1 MRGDEQM
8 TSIPNFSPGC
18 FGSALGYQDDS
29 PICKNCPFK
38 DECIPLHDENLAT
51 LRAKFGITPKQK
63 AVKASTARPNPA
75 AGVMALPAKVQAL
88 VDKLDAANLR
98 IGEKLLRGENP
109 FEGKVPF
116 LQVACHLLLRLGR
129 PVERSLL
136 SQALTHK
143 FGWQQNTADAH
154 ARMAF
159 QALAHIG
166 VIVESEAG
174 AIIKGAENVE

>member
-1 MRGDEQM
+1 M

-18 FGSALGYQDDS
+18 YGSALGYQSDS
-29 PICKNCPFK
+29 PICKNCPFR
-38 DECIPLHDENLAT
+38 EGCLPLHEQNLAS
-51 LRAKFGITPKQK
+51 LRAQFGITPKQK
-63 AVKASTARPNPA
+63 AVKASTARPTPA
-75 AGVMALPAKVQAL
+75 AGALALPSKVQAL

-98 IGEKLLRGENP
+98 IGEKLAKGENP

-129 PVERSLL
+129 PVPRSLL
-136 SQALTHK
+136 SQALMQK
-143 FGWQQNTADAH
+143 FEWQQNTADAH

-166 VIVESEAG
+166 IITEDETG
-174 AIIKGAENVE
+174 AKIKGVETNA